1 MAMIIVK
8 AQVAG
13 LVREI
18 SKQKGFG
25 IDNITSDFFPAL
37 DRKVRE
43 LVDESVARAREN
55 GRKTLMARDI

>member
-25 IDNITSDFFPAL
+25 IDNITSDFFQAL